1 MFKHMDY
8 VYTVY
13 LEKSFTKAAEKLY
26 ISQPALSATVK
37 KLEKDLGFP
46 IFERKGKE
54 ISLIDISDTV
64 DNL

>member
-13 LEKSFTKAAEKLY
+13 QEKSFTKAAEKLY

-37 KLEKDLGFP
+37 KLEKW
-46 IFERKGKE
+46 
-54 ISLIDISDTV
+54 
-64 DNL
+64 